1 MKALS
6 IHAPYATAIAGNEK
20 TIEVRSW
27 QTKHRGDLL
36 ICSSSKIVDGWDR
49 FLPVGHAIAIVDLTN
64 CRNFIKSD
72 CDAAMISSNQMPEN
86 HYAWILDNIRPIKPV
101 KVKGKQRIFNVDID
115 PEFIN
120 IFGDELL
127 NYWFDIGLIN
137 HLA

>member
-6 IHAPYATAIAGNEK
+6 IHAPHATAIAGNEK
-20 TIEVRSW
+20 KIEVRSW
-27 QTKHRGDLL
+27 RTKHRGDLL
-36 ICSSSKIVDGWDR
+36 ICSSGKIVDGWDR

-64 CRNFIKSD
+64 CRNFTKSD
-72 CDAAMISSNQMPEN
+72 CDAAMISINQMPEN

-101 KVKGKQRIFNVDID
+101 KIKGKQRIFNVDID